1 MRLARLLLL
10 PLVLLAAGNLA
21 RAEPG
26 DVADSA
32 DHPAV
37 TRYPGAVIKWHTI
50 ENYLP
55 YRIAVGP
62 VTGYRQIT
70 DWIDTEGRL
79 TRIYY
84 EVAGQKTHAE
94 IYANYTKALEDGGL
108 EILASGIETERN
120 VGKNPGGRGWLEVYF
135 AENVIQEQS
144 GIVHLLQGSSTS
156 GGSAFVAGKK
166 ARAEGT
172 IYVAATITQYSSGIA
187 TILVD
192 VIEEK
197 AAETDLITINAEA
210 MGKDIDELGRVVLD
224 GLFFDHDKAT
234 LTPESKPA
242 LDEIAKF
249 LTMRPELSVYVV
261 GHTDSTGSFDYNET
275 LSRDRAGAVAAALV
289 DRYGI
294 AAERLEAH
302 GVGPLVPVFTNQ
314 SDVGR
319 GKNRRVELVQR

>member
-1 MRLARLLLL
+1 MRLVKLLPLLLL
-10 PLVLLAAGNLA
+10 ALVTQA
-21 RAEPG
+21 RADPG
-26 DVADSA
+26 DVAGSA

-37 TRYPGAVIKWHTI
+37 TRYPGAVIKWHTV

-55 YRIAVGP
+55 YKVAVGP
-62 VTGYRQIT
+62 VTGYRQIG
-70 DWIDTEGRL
+70 DWIETEGRL

-94 IYANYTKALEDGGL
+94 IFANYEKALADGGFEIVASGL
-108 EILASGIETERN
+108 EIDRN

-135 AENVIQEQS
+135 AENIIQEQS

-172 IYVAATITQYSSGIA
+172 IYVAVTVTQYSSDIA
-187 TILVD
+187 AVLVD

-197 AAETDLITINAEA
+197 AAETDLITVNAEA

-234 LTPESKPA
+234 LTAQSKPA
-242 LDEIAKF
+242 LDEIARF
-249 LTMRPELSVYVV
+249 LTMRPELSVFVV
-261 GHTDSTGSFDYNET
+261 GHTDASGTFAYNEQ
-275 LSRDRAGAVAAALV
+275 LSRDRAAAVAAALV
-289 DRYGI
+289 DGYGI

-302 GVGPLVPVFTNQ
+302 GVGPLVPVFTNT
-314 SDVGR
+314 SDAGKT
-319 GKNRRVELVQR
+319 KNRRVELVKR

>member
-166 ARAEGT
+166 ARA
-172 IYVAATITQYSSGIA
+172 
-187 TILVD
+187 
-192 VIEEK
+192 
-197 AAETDLITINAEA
+197 
-210 MGKDIDELGRVVLD
+210 
-224 GLFFDHDKAT
+224 
-234 LTPESKPA
+234 
-242 LDEIAKF
+242 
-249 LTMRPELSVYVV
+249 
-261 GHTDSTGSFDYNET
+261 
-275 LSRDRAGAVAAALV
+275 
-289 DRYGI
+289 
-294 AAERLEAH
+294 AEREECGQGGEEPRARH
-302 GVGPLVPVFTNQ
+302 RHDPRRRHRGESGGDRPHHHQCRGDGQGYRRARPRGP
-314 SDVGR
+314 
-319 GKNRRVELVQR
+319 RRALLRP